1 MILGKDEDKAEY
13 QTNTR
18 KYVHETDKAGPSSL
32 VAFVTNNSQSVDPA
46 ELDHK
51 LHSQPPLLLADEK
64 VELAFKMARDMFVYT
79 THRVL
84 VIDVQGMMGKKV
96 EYKSIP
102 WSWCRGYEVE
112 TAGHLDRD
120 AEAYVFA
127 DVPALRR
134 IKNSILVSAFDIYK
148 MNEYF
153 TKKLLMGEKE

>member
-1 MILGKDEDKAEY
+1 MILGNDDDKATY
-13 QTNTR
+13 QTNTMN
-18 KYVHETDKAGPSSL
+18 YVHDKDTAGASS
-32 VAFVTNNSQSVDPA
+32 FVSFITNNSESIDPE
-46 ELDHK
+46 ELNHK
-51 LHSQPPLLLADEK
+51 LHSQPPLLLADER

-102 WSWCRGYEVE
+102 WSWCHGYEIE

-127 DVPALRR
+127 DVVALRR
-134 IKNSILVSAFDIYK
+134 VKNSILVSTFDIYK

-153 TKKLLMGEKE
+153 TKKLLFGGA